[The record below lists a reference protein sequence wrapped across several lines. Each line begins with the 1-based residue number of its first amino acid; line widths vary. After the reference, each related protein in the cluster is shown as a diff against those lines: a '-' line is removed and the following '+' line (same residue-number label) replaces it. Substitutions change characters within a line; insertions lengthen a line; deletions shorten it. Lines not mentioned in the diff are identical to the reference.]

1 MTSQNQSHCEEITSP
16 RPKDPASAAKY
27 VIITPAYN
35 EEKFIGKTIDSVLSQ
50 TYLPHKW
57 IIVDDGS
64 TDATIQ
70 VIRQRTQ
77 GCAFVQCY
85 SRDRDPSA
93 EYYKSNVHA
102 IQYGYSKVADS
113 DFDYLA
119 VLDADIVLE
128 KDYYAKVLS
137 FLACNPTLGIATGIY
152 LEQNGQGWKEVAID
166 RRSTPKALQVF
177 RRACFEAIGGYR
189 PLPNGGEDTCAEIM
203 ARMKGWQTWSF
214 PEARALHLRPVGM
227 GAARSVLAS
236 RFRQG
241 FVDYCLGWSPLF
253 EAVKCARRLIVER
266 PVFFSGAA
274 RLAGFFWGAVRRAE
288 KQISDDM
295 LRYVRREQM
304 HRLAARAGLRP
315 TLWKPTMPQNGR
327 CADV

>member
-50 TYLPHKW
+50 TYLPPQW
-57 IIVDDGS
+57 SSVDDGS
-64 TDATIQ
+64 TDADS
-70 VIRQRTQ
+70 
-77 GCAFVQCY
+77 GDSAD
-85 SRDRDPSA
+85 SR
-93 EYYKSNVHA
+93 VHSCSVTPVTATRLQNTTRAMCA

-119 VLDADIVLE
+119 VLDADIVIE

-166 RRSTPKALQVF
+166 RRSTPKALQVL
-177 RRACFEAIGGYR
+177 RRACFEASEVTGLCPTVARYMR
-189 PLPNGGEDTCAEIM
+189 EIM

-214 PEARALHLRPVGM
+214 RARALHRGPWAWRCPLRSGV
-227 GAARSVLAS
+227 

-241 FVDYCLGWSPLF
+241 FVDYCLGWS
-253 EAVKCARRLIVER
+253 
-266 PVFFSGAA
+266 
-274 RLAGFFWGAVRRAE
+274 
-288 KQISDDM
+288 
-295 LRYVRREQM
+295 
-304 HRLAARAGLRP
+304 
-315 TLWKPTMPQNGR
+315 R
-327 CADV
+327 CSK

>member
-1 MTSQNQSHCEEITSP
+1 MAPQTPIGFVENTDKPPEKSVAP
-16 RPKDPASAAKY
+16 PKY

-35 EEKFIGKTIDSVLSQ
+35 EEKFIGKTIDSVLAQ
-50 TYLPHKW
+50 THLPHKW

-128 KDYYAKVLS
+128 KDY
-137 FLACNPTLGIATGIY
+137 
-152 LEQNGQGWKEVAID
+152 
-166 RRSTPKALQVF
+166 
-177 RRACFEAIGGYR
+177 
-189 PLPNGGEDTCAEIM
+189 
-203 ARMKGWQTWSF
+203 
-214 PEARALHLRPVGM
+214 
-227 GAARSVLAS
+227 
-236 RFRQG
+236 
-241 FVDYCLGWSPLF
+241 
-253 EAVKCARRLIVER
+253 
-266 PVFFSGAA
+266 
-274 RLAGFFWGAVRRAE
+274 
-288 KQISDDM
+288 
-295 LRYVRREQM
+295 
-304 HRLAARAGLRP
+304 
-315 TLWKPTMPQNGR
+315 
-327 CADV
+327 